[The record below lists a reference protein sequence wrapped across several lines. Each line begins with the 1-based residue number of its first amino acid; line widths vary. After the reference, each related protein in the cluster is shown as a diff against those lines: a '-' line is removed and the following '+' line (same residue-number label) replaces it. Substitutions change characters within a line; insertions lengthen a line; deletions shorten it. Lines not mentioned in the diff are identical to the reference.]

1 MPKSSLEA
9 AQASLQ
15 KDLSCQIVYFPN
27 NSRLEQTFWENNYGK
42 ETVPK
47 ARASGFGILDHS
59 PRLVPVHVPLYVF
72 TPHPRIPP
80 PETRVF
86 GTISIMY
93 SENLVR
99 RPKGAGKFCMF
110 FSVKNPKNQEILKIK
125 PEGVKSLGRPAAR
138 PPRSH

>member
-1 MPKSSLEA
+1 MYITYFLSS
-9 AQASLQ
+9 AQLRTVLSIAKVWDPASLQ

-59 PRLVPVHVPLYVF
+59 PRLVPVSLYVF

-86 GTISIMY
+86 GTIS
-93 SENLVR
+93 NV
-99 RPKGAGKFCMF
+99 
-110 FSVKNPKNQEILKIK
+110 FS
-125 PEGVKSLGRPAAR
+125 
-138 PPRSH
+138 

>member
-1 MPKSSLEA
+1 MDSCGTLWKGVPKSSLEA

-59 PRLVPVHVPLYVF
+59 PRLVPVPLYVF
-72 TPHPRIPP
+72 TPHPRIPLQKH
-80 PETRVF
+80 VF
-86 GTISIMY
+86 
-93 SENLVR
+93 SE
-99 RPKGAGKFCMF
+99 
-110 FSVKNPKNQEILKIK
+110 
-125 PEGVKSLGRPAAR
+125 
-138 PPRSH
+138 RSQ

>member
-1 MPKSSLEA
+1 MDSCGTLWKGVPKSSLEA

-59 PRLVPVHVPLYVF
+59 LASYLYPFMFLPRTLESPLQKHVF
-72 TPHPRIPP
+72 
-80 PETRVF
+80 
-86 GTISIMY
+86 
-93 SENLVR
+93 SE
-99 RPKGAGKFCMF
+99 
-110 FSVKNPKNQEILKIK
+110 
-125 PEGVKSLGRPAAR
+125 
-138 PPRSH
+138 RSQ